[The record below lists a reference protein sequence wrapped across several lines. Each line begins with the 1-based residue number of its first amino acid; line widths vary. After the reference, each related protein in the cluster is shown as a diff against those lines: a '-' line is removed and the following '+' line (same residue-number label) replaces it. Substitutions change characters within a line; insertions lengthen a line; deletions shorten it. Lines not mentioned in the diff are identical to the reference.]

1 MLFWLCLY
9 VVGMCAASPVP
20 PFISSVTASGD
31 FSTPNHMI
39 QFDPRNVSNV
49 YNDITYEYYEDTIA
63 RAYDPVKQ
71 RWFLALET
79 ADVIV
84 FDAVNLTFIG
94 QIPLSQFSI
103 QIPESMHYDP
113 KTDTLWFVYL
123 AYEGTAGQYCGLSAS
138 PSSILPIKT
147 KGEKLPLKAPPSC
160 TSFSGDYDYLMDA
173 SAFDAASG
181 MIYTQLSAQTGQD
194 LLAFNTRTQVVSAA
208 VPMVE
213 LCQSMRI
220 AIVNKTTSIV
230 CVRFLTNDLVSVD
243 PTTGHCVRLFQFPP
257 LRNPI
262 LTTALTVP
270 STDGTTSSYFVQ
282 LQSIA
287 TYEWVEID
295 VSLGK
300 ILHNSS
306 TLINKHL
313 PLAMTIYVS

>member
-1 MLFWLCLY
+1 MLSWLCLC
-9 VVGMCAASPVP
+9 VGVLAASPVP

-39 QFDPRNVSNV
+39 QFDPRNVSNIYKDV
-49 YNDITYEYYEDTIA
+49 PYEYYEDTIA
-63 RAYDPVKQ
+63 RAYDSVKQ
-71 RWFLALET
+71 RWFLLLET
-79 ADVIV
+79 ADVVV
-84 FDAVNLTFIG
+84 FDALNLTLVG
-94 QIPLSQFSI
+94 QIPLSQFSL

-123 AYEGTAGQYCGLSAS
+123 AYETTAGQYCS
-138 PSSILPIKT
+138 LPAT
-147 KGEKLPLKAPPSC
+147 AVSQRGGEKLTLKATPSC

-181 MIYTQLSAQTGQD
+181 MIYTQLSSQSSGQS
-194 LLAFNTRTQVVSAA
+194 LLAFNTRTQTASPN

-230 CVRFLTNDLVSVD
+230 CVRFVTNDLVAVD
-243 PTTGHCVRLFQFPP
+243 PTTGHCTRLFQFPP
-257 LRNPI
+257 LRNPV
-262 LTTALTVP
+262 LTTALTIP
-270 STDGTTSSYFVQ
+270 SADGTTSSYFVQ
-282 LQSIA
+282 LVSIA

-295 VSLGK
+295 VSIGK

-306 TLINKHL
+306 ILINKHL
-313 PLAMTIYVS
+313 PLAMTIYVTQ